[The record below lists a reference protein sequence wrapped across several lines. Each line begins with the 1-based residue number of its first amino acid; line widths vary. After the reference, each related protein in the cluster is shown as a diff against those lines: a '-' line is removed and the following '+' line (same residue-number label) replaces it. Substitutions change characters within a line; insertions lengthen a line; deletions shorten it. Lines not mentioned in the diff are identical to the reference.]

1 MIEIDIEVGL
11 TWQGI
16 RHLSVDVFMVEQSVL
31 EQVLVEI
38 DIEVGVG
45 LAWRVI
51 IGPGVSTGAPNRITR
66 IIESE

>member
-1 MIEIDIEVGL
+1 
-11 TWQGI
+11 
-16 RHLSVDVFMVEQSVL
+16 MVEQSVL